1 MIHSAEWIEQ
11 PVSGMYTERIYDIAS
26 PWNSQD
32 WTWIKFTDENGEW
45 CGEFRG
51 AYKGI
56 SVSGKYGI
64 VVVLTSDYMF
74 SLDIRTADVIEYDSQ
89 PSYVDITT
97 SPKGEIFLTDGYG
110 IEIIDMNID
119 GKINS
124 TPIKYIPVNPD
135 NLKFEG
141 WDRNILKIS
150 CCEFY
155 NWDNE
160 IELYLDCDSME
171 WDGKLQDNKLSKSLR
186 IKEKIISMFKGK
198 R

>member
-97 SPKGEIFLTDGYG
+97 SPKGEIFLTDGYS
-110 IEIIDMNID
+110 IEIFSEDED
-119 GKINS
+119 GKIERI
-124 TPIKYIPVNPD
+124 PITNIPVNPD
-135 NLKFEG
+135 NLKFEE
-141 WDRNILKIS
+141 WDHNILKIS

-155 NWDNE
+155 NWENE

-171 WDGKLQDNKLSKSLR
+171 WIGNSQDNELEKSLTF
-186 IKEKIISMFKGK
+186 KEKIIRVLK
-198 R
+198 RKQ